1 MFTKNLEHIFTKA
14 ALSSAFDEISANS
27 LGLDEISYADF
38 KKNFNQNAAHLIHSL
53 INGTYAPEPL
63 KKITIP
69 KENHNGV
76 RPIGISS
83 IKDKLVQ
90 RVLYSELNPYF
101 DETFLSNSYAYR
113 PHKSTY
119 KAINRT
125 SSFINENDCWILK
138 SDVKD
143 FFESID
149 HSKLLQILQKHIKDA
164 KIISLISLFL
174 KTGGFLK
181 RDFKEHKVGVNQGDI
196 LSPMLSNIYLDLMDR
211 FINKTTD
218 KFVRYADDFIVCF
231 AEKDEALE
239 FEKKLD
245 DFLKLLNLSLNKEK
259 TKVVNINDGFVFLG
273 VRFFGKNRCVDND
286 KIQKIISNLHS
297 ASKEKSN
304 FIDYIDEINAILLT
318 LKNYYLKIIP
328 PNSPQITQIKE
339 HLIDSLAQKIALYK
353 QNKSINSKKEFT
365 LYLEKIDFGVL
376 FNQNE
381 IKDKITLAIT
391 KGYDKYLSQKSYD
404 NDSRKINQKR
414 NFYATKIASDS
425 TLHINQ
431 IGVYLGL
438 SKNKFTIKQYGKI
451 YKEFPISKISR
462 IIVDSEHI
470 SLSSAVIWRCAREKI
485 HIDFID
491 KHYVPYATL
500 LAYNSTSTQ
509 TAHKQAMLL
518 NTPAQLY
525 LATSFVEAKIRN
537 QTNYLKYLNKYHK
550 FLTPNILKLENILER
565 KLKYVKNTNE
575 LMGFEGSAAAIYWD
589 GIKSILPLEFEK
601 RITFGAKDIVNS
613 SLNYAYAILY
623 SKVQECLYLAGLSLH
638 ISFLHALDSTK
649 PTLVFDMIEQFR
661 TFMVDRVIV
670 SMLNKDEPIS
680 LNKEGLLTDASKK
693 LIAQNMKEKL
703 GSYTIWKKESC
714 KCENIIMQEC
724 YELARFVNGESKS
737 YRPFVG
743 KF

>member
-1 MFTKNLEHIFTKA
+1 MFTKTLEQIFTKN

-38 KKNFNQNAAHLIHSL
+38 KKNFSQNATYLMRSL
-53 INGTYAPEPL
+53 INGTYTPEPL
-63 KKITIP
+63 RKINIP
-69 KENHNGV
+69 KENRSGV

-113 PHKSTY
+113 PNKSTY
-119 KAINRT
+119 KAINRA
-125 SSFINENDCWILK
+125 SNFINEGYYWILK
-138 SDVKD
+138 ADVKD

-149 HSKLLQILQKHIKDA
+149 HSKLLQILQ
-164 KIISLISLFL
+164 
-174 KTGGFLK
+174 TGGFLK
-181 RDFKEHKVGVNQGDI
+181 RDFKEHKIGVNQGDI

-218 KFVRYADDFIVCF
+218 KFVRYADDFIICF
-231 AEKDEALE
+231 GEKDEATE
-239 FEKKLD
+239 FEQKLD
-245 DFLKLLNLSLNKEK
+245 EFLKLLNLSLNKEK

-339 HLIDSLAQKIALYK
+339 HLIDSLSQKIALHK
-353 QNKSINSKKEFT
+353 QNKSINSKKDFT

-431 IGVYLGL
+431 IGVHLGL
-438 SKNKFTIKQYGKI
+438 SKNKFVIKQYGKI

-470 SLSSAVIWRCAREKI
+470 SLSSAVIWRCTREKI

-500 LAYNSTSTQ
+500 LAYNSVSTQ
-509 TAHKQAMLL
+509 TTHKQAMLL

-525 LATSFVEAKIRN
+525 IAMSLVEAKIKKPN
-537 QTNYLKYLNKYHK
+537 QLPKVPKQIPQIPNPKHPKTRKY
-550 FLTPNILKLENILER
+550 P
-565 KLKYVKNTNE
+565 
-575 LMGFEGSAAAIYWD
+575 G
-589 GIKSILPLEFEK
+589 
-601 RITFGAKDIVNS
+601 
-613 SLNYAYAILY
+613 
-623 SKVQECLYLAGLSLH
+623 
-638 ISFLHALDSTK
+638 
-649 PTLVFDMIEQFR
+649 
-661 TFMVDRVIV
+661 
-670 SMLNKDEPIS
+670 
-680 LNKEGLLTDASKK
+680 
-693 LIAQNMKEKL
+693 
-703 GSYTIWKKESC
+703 
-714 KCENIIMQEC
+714 
-724 YELARFVNGESKS
+724 
-737 YRPFVG
+737 
-743 KF
+743 

>member
-1 MFTKNLEHIFTKA
+1 MFNKSLEQIFTKA

-38 KKNFNQNAAHLIHSL
+38 KKNFNQNTAHLIHSL

-90 RVLYSELNPYF
+90 RVLYSELSPYF

-119 KAINRT
+119 KAINRA

-138 SDVKD
+138 ADVKD

-164 KIISLISLFL
+164 KIINLISLFL

-181 RDFKEHKVGVNQGDI
+181 HDFKEHKVGVNQGDI

-211 FINKTTD
+211 FISKTTD
-218 KFVRYADDFIVCF
+218 KFIRYADDFIVCF

-239 FEKKLD
+239 FEQKLD

-297 ASKEKSN
+297 ASKAKSN

-376 FNQNE
+376 FGQNE

-391 KGYDKYLSQKSYD
+391 KGYDKYLSQKSYA
-404 NDSRKINQKR
+404 NEPRKINQKR
-414 NFYATKIASDS
+414 NFYASKIASDS

-431 IGVYLGL
+431 IGVHLGL
-438 SKNKFTIKQYGKI
+438 SKNKFVIKQYGKI

-509 TAHKQAMLL
+509 TTHKQAMLL

-525 LATSFVEAKIRN
+525 LATSFVEAKIKN

-550 FLTPNILKLENILER
+550 SLTPNIQKLENILVR

-575 LMGFEGSAAAIYWD
+575 LMGFEGSATAIYWD
-589 GIKSILPLEFEK
+589 GIKSVLPVEFEK

-703 GSYTIWKKESC
+703 GSYTMWKKESC

-724 YELARFVNGESKS
+724 YDLAHFINGESKS

>member
-1 MFTKNLEHIFTKA
+1 MFNKSLEHIFTKT

-38 KKNFNQNAAHLIHSL
+38 KKNFDENVDHLIRSL
-53 INGTYAPEPL
+53 LNGAYTPEPL
-63 KKITIP
+63 RKINIP
-69 KENHNGV
+69 KENRSGV

-83 IKDKLVQ
+83 IKDKLIQ

-113 PHKSTY
+113 PNKSTY
-119 KAINRT
+119 KAINRA
-125 SSFINENDCWILK
+125 SNFINEGYCWILK
-138 SDVKD
+138 ADVKD

-164 KIISLISLFL
+164 KITNLISLFL

-181 RDFKEHKVGVNQGDI
+181 RDFKEHKIGVNQGDI

-218 KFVRYADDFIVCF
+218 KFIRYADDFIVCF
-231 AEKDEALE
+231 AEKDEATE

-245 DFLKLLNLSLNKEK
+245 DFLKLLNLSINKEK

-273 VRFFGKNRCVDND
+273 VRFFGKNRYVDND

-376 FNQNE
+376 FGQNE

-391 KGYDKYLSQKSYD
+391 KSYE
-404 NDSRKINQKR
+404 NEPRKINQKR

-431 IGVYLGL
+431 IGVHLGL
-438 SKNKFTIKQYGKI
+438 SKNKFVIKQYGKI

-470 SLSSAVIWRCAREKI
+470 SLSSAVIWRCTREKI

-500 LAYNSTSTQ
+500 LAYNSASTQ
-509 TAHKQAMLL
+509 MAHKQAMLL

-525 LATSFVEAKIRN
+525 LATSFVEAKIKN

-550 FLTPNILKLENILER
+550 SLTPNIQKLENILVR
-565 KLKYVKNTNE
+565 KLKYAKNTNE

-703 GSYTIWKKESC
+703 GSYTMWKKESC

-724 YELARFVNGESKS
+724 YDLAHFVNGESKS
-737 YRPFVG
+737 YKPFVG

>member
-1 MFTKNLEHIFTKA
+1 MF
-14 ALSSAFDEISANS
+14 
-27 LGLDEISYADF
+27 G
-38 KKNFNQNAAHLIHSL
+38 
-53 INGTYAPEPL
+53 
-63 KKITIP
+63 
-69 KENHNGV
+69 
-76 RPIGISS
+76 
-83 IKDKLVQ
+83 
-90 RVLYSELNPYF
+90 
-101 DETFLSNSYAYR
+101 
-113 PHKSTY
+113 
-119 KAINRT
+119 
-125 SSFINENDCWILK
+125 
-138 SDVKD
+138 
-143 FFESID
+143 
-149 HSKLLQILQKHIKDA
+149 
-164 KIISLISLFL
+164 
-174 KTGGFLK
+174 
-181 RDFKEHKVGVNQGDI
+181 
-196 LSPMLSNIYLDLMDR
+196 
-211 FINKTTD
+211 
-218 KFVRYADDFIVCF
+218 
-231 AEKDEALE
+231 
-239 FEKKLD
+239 
-245 DFLKLLNLSLNKEK
+245 
-259 TKVVNINDGFVFLG
+259 
-273 VRFFGKNRCVDND
+273 
-286 KIQKIISNLHS
+286 
-297 ASKEKSN
+297 
-304 FIDYIDEINAILLT
+304 
-318 LKNYYLKIIP
+318 
-328 PNSPQITQIKE
+328 
-339 HLIDSLAQKIALYK
+339 
-353 QNKSINSKKEFT
+353 
-365 LYLEKIDFGVL
+365 
-376 FNQNE
+376 QNE

-391 KGYDKYLSQKSYD
+391 KGYDKYLSQKSYE
-404 NDSRKINQKR
+404 NEPRKINQKR

-438 SKNKFTIKQYGKI
+438 SKNKFVIKQYGKI

-470 SLSSAVIWRCAREKI
+470 SLSSAVIWRCTREKI

-491 KHYVPYATL
+491 KHYVPYATV

-537 QTNYLKYLNKYHK
+537 QNNYLKYLNKYHK

-565 KLKYVKNTNE
+565 KLKYVKSTNE

-680 LNKEGLLTDASKK
+680 LNKEGFLTDASKK

-703 GSYTIWKKESC
+703 GSYTMWKKQSC
-714 KCENIIMQEC
+714 KCENIIIQEC
-724 YELARFVNGESKS
+724 YDLARFINGESKS